1 MIYCA
6 ILCTQCR
13 DIGFE
18 IHEEVLKALHEL
30 HTAMK
35 THHAYQQ
42 EFRQAESKLA
52 VKLLLPCKVSL
63 WVVYLQIVE
72 KQRTKLKETIPEEK
86 LEKSRKFR
94 LIEKEVAKRASK
106 YKESRLKATKVNIQ

>member
-1 MIYCA
+1 M
-6 ILCTQCR
+6 LDFSTQCR

-35 THHAYQQ
+35 THHAYQG

-52 VKLLLPCKVSL
+52 VSLRKL
-63 WVVYLQIVE
+63 
-72 KQRTKLKETIPEEK
+72 
-86 LEKSRKFR
+86 
-94 LIEKEVAKRASK
+94 
-106 YKESRLKATKVNIQ
+106 